1 MGACVVCNSPI
12 QPFISYGKQPIAN
25 GFLSQDQFGKE
36 YFFELE
42 VAFCAHCTMV
52 QLTNQPAREQMFNEN
67 YAFFSGTSRHMA
79 IHFAEFAEQVS
90 SHYFQDAD
98 PFVVEIGSNDG
109 IMLKNFAAK
118 GVRHLGVE
126 PSANVAEAARK
137 NGINTL
143 NRFFDKETAE
153 LVVKE
158 NGQADAF
165 LAANVMC
172 HIPYLHSV
180 IEGIKVLLKPS
191 GVVAFEDPYLGDVIE
206 KTSYDQVYDEH
217 MFLFSV
223 SSIEHLF
230 GEHGMELIDVVPQPT
245 HGGSMRYILARKG
258 ARPVGPRVAAQKKI
272 EAEQGLARAAT
283 FEQFRKNC
291 EKSRTDFVQLLTE
304 LKQQGK
310 RVVGYAATSKSTTVL
325 NYTQVGPDLI
335 QYISDSTPIKQGKFS
350 PGMHIPVVS
359 PEVFRNNYPDYAVLF
374 GWNHKKEILENEK
387 AFTAGGGKWIVF
399 VPQVG
404 VLT

>member
-12 QPFISYGKQPIAN
+12 EPFISYGKQPIAN
-25 GFLSQDQFGKE
+25 GFLAQNQFERE

-79 IHFAEFAEQVS
+79 IHFADFAEQVS
-90 SHYFQDAD
+90 SQYFQDAD

-153 LVVKE
+153 LVVKD

-206 KTSYDQVYDEH
+206 KTSYDQIYDEH

-245 HGGSMRYILARKG
+245 HGGSMRYILSRKG
-258 ARPVGPRVAAQKKI
+258 ARPVSPRVAAQKKI
-272 EAEQGLARAAT
+272 EAEQGLARAET
-283 FEQFRKNC
+283 FSQFRKNC
-291 EKSRTDFVQLLTE
+291 EKSRADFVKLLTE
-304 LKQQGK
+304 LKAQGK

-325 NYTQVGPDLI
+325 NYCQVGPDLI

-350 PGMHIPVVS
+350 PGMHIPVVA
-359 PEVFRNNYPDYAVLF
+359 PDVFRGAYPDYAVLF

-387 AFTAGGGKWIVF
+387 AFTAAGGKWIVF
-399 VPQVG
+399 VPEVG